1 MGRGT
6 WFESDRG
13 VSEVVGVVLLIGV
26 TALLVGGVGVYL
38 FQYGGELENPGPS
51 FSSATTYND
60 SVGGDGQ
67 SLRITH
73 QGGDPVPT
81 GEVSLRVQD
90 ATTES
95 GTPLEYGGSALER
108 QVGEAFTSSETLV
121 LDRTAFTTR
130 SGNPVSS
137 SQHLDLGGTAVRIV
151 WTSEDGRRSEILYEW
166 TGPDRT
172 GA

>member
-1 MGRGT
+1 MSRGT
-6 WFESDRG
+6 WFEGDRG

-38 FQYGGELENPGPS
+38 FQYGDGLPEAGPS
-51 FSSATTYND
+51 FSSSTVYND
-60 SVGGDGQ
+60 STAGDGQ
-67 SLRITH
+67 TLRITH
-73 QGGDPVPT
+73 ESGDPVPT
-81 GEVSLRVQD
+81 EEVSLRIQD

-95 GTPLEYGGSALER
+95 GTPLEYRGNALER
-108 QVGEAFTSSETLV
+108 QVGEAFTASETLV

-130 SGNPVSS
+130 SGSPVTG
-137 SQHLDLGGTAVRIV
+137 SQHLDLGEAAVRIV
-151 WTSEDGRRSEILYEW
+151 WTTENGKRSEIIYEW